1 MNNGK
6 WSGRLD
12 SVEDRIAAI
21 EIILSEKGL
30 VRPQTKQ
37 AKAVNFVVANM
48 EALKELIEGKNDV
61 SAPSK

>member
-30 VRPQTKQ
+30 VWPQTKQ
-37 AKAVNFVVANM
+37 AKAINFVVANM